1 MLRRCGRHFLL
12 MLACLS
18 APVAAQSTPAS
29 ERRLVIAI
37 GQEVTNI
44 VPTLSRTAAAMQ
56 ISDLVFLRLGRYGG
70 TSFGDH
76 AAVPELAR
84 SWTRRDSLTIAFD
97 LDPRAR
103 WHDGRP
109 VTSRDVVYSFTRAR
123 DPRQSSSTAMLLVD
137 IASVQAESDS
147 RVVIRFSRAY
157 GEQLYDATYQVQIL
171 PEHLVANIPSDSLV
185 SSAFARAPVG
195 TGPYRWDKLAPTEY
209 LQLRAVPDFF
219 LGSPAINQ
227 LVWRFTSS
235 QETRLGMLLSG
246 ETDVQEDLIPP
257 VTNLARL
264 AERPGLRVA
273 HFPSMSVNYLL
284 FNERARG
291 DTTRP
296 HPIFADAEVRHAL
309 VLGLDRATAAKAIF
323 GKYAALASSP
333 AAPAAWFGGLAPPA
347 VEFDP
352 KRASRILAD
361 RGWKDSDGDGVLD
374 RKGVALSFTLLVPSS
389 SESRKQLALIVQE
402 QYKRLGVRVEVVPL
416 ELSQFLARRGPGNFD
431 ASMESYGSEPAPWSL
446 LDRWGCGASANYGHY
461 CNRTAD
467 SLLRAAHLA
476 RRDPAPPIRAWL
488 RTLTGDYPAVFL
500 FTADRVYA
508 MPRYYG
514 NVSFPVESPWQRVW
528 TWTLAGTDR

>member
-1 MLRRCGRHFLL
+1 MLRRCGRLLLL
-12 MLACLS
+12 MMACL
-18 APVAAQSTPAS
+18 AVPGTAQSTPAS

-37 GQEVTNI
+37 GQTVTNI

-76 AAVPELAR
+76 AAVPELAKG
-84 SWTRRDSLTIAFD
+84 WTRRDSLTIAFD

-103 WHDGRP
+103 WHDGKP

-123 DPRQSSSTAMLLVD
+123 DPKQSSSTAMLLVD

-157 GEQLYDATYQVQIL
+157 GEQVYDATYQVQIL
-171 PEHLVANIPSDSLV
+171 PEHLVAKIPPDSLV

-195 TGPYRWDKLAPTEY
+195 TGPYRWDRLEPTES

-219 LGSPAINQ
+219 LGTPGIEQ
-227 LVWRFTSS
+227 MVWRFTNS

-246 ETDVQEDLIPP
+246 EADVMEDIIPP
-257 VTNLARL
+257 MTNLARL
-264 AERPGLRVA
+264 SERPGLRVA
-273 HFPSMSVNYLL
+273 HFPSMSVSYLL
-284 FNERARG
+284 FNERAPG
-291 DTTRP
+291 DTARP
-296 HPIFADAEVRHAL
+296 HPLFADPEVRRAL

-333 AAPAAWFGGLAPPA
+333 APPGAWFGGLAPAA

-352 KRASRILAD
+352 KAASRILAG

-374 RKGVALSFTLLVPSS
+374 RNGVALAFNLIVPSS
-389 SESRKQLALIVQE
+389 SVTRVQLALIIQD
-402 QYKRLGVRVEVVPL
+402 QLKRLGVRVEVVPI
-416 ELSQFLARRGPGNFD
+416 EISQFFARRPPGDFD
-431 ASMESYGSEPAPWSL
+431 ASLESYGTDPAPWSL

-476 RRDPAPPIRAWL
+476 QRDPAPPIRAWL
-488 RTLTGDYPAVFL
+488 RTLAADHPAVFL
-500 FTADRVYA
+500 FAADRVYA
-508 MPRYYG
+508 MPNYYG
-514 NVSFPVESPWQRVW
+514 NVSFQIESPWQRVW
-528 TWTLAGTDR
+528 TWTLAGTGR